1 MCAKKLDNPEERN
14 KFLETYNLARLNQEE
29 TDNLNRLISS
39 GEIEKVKTKRK
50 TNNNKK
56 KQFPAN
62 TSPNSHNFTGKFKQ
76 PYKDLEKKKKKKN
89 LRGNNTSKF
98 ILWSQHYPD
107 TKPNKN
113 TQNENDRPI
122 SLRNTDF

>member
-50 TNNNKK
+50 TNNNNK

-76 PYKDLEKKKKKKN
+76 PYKELIHISYLGEKKKKLKRQEHFQIHSMKPT
-89 LRGNNTSKF
+89 LPRYQAK
-98 ILWSQHYPD
+98 QEH
-107 TKPNKN
+107 TK
-113 TQNENDRPI
+113 
-122 SLRNTDF
+122 